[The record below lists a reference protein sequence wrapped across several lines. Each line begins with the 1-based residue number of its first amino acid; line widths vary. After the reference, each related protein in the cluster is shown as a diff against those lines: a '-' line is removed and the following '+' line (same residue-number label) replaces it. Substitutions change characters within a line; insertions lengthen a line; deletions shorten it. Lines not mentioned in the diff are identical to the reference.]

1 MLYKKGGLR
10 NLWEKKPCILN
21 ALQESTTLAP
31 CLSRITPRASRCLQL
46 VYRSVGS
53 YANEYPA
60 RLSAGCP
67 DTPTPLAG
75 PYHWTPPGKV
85 LPLQRGGPPFGR
97 QAQRR
102 GMKGRRISAPRHRA
116 ETFSL
121 LFRVPTATPPL
132 QANLLFEK
140 LGRPRRSPPGPGPH
154 AVKKPNGS

>member
-31 CLSRITPRASRCLQL
+31 LLERNYPEGERRLQL

-75 PYHWTPPGKV
+75 PYHWDAARERV
-85 LPLQRGGPPFGR
+85 
-97 QAQRR
+97 
-102 GMKGRRISAPRHRA
+102 
-116 ETFSL
+116 SL
-121 LFRVPTATPPL
+121 YSGAAHHLAARLNAG
-132 QANLLFEK
+132 A
-140 LGRPRRSPPGPGPH
+140 
-154 AVKKPNGS
+154 